1 MNKYPL
7 VSVIIPSYNSDVF
20 LCDTLSSIKNQTYR
34 PIEIVLVDD
43 HSDTP
48 CVSQDLGSGI
58 TVKILR
64 NCKNLGAGKSRIK
77 GIISSSGRFISFLDS
92 DDTWMPDKLS
102 FQINYMLENSLCMS
116 WTGYIF
122 ANEMLH
128 YKGAYIPNKSSNY
141 FSFITKY
148 FTIGCLT
155 CVYDRKYLN
164 DPSNAYLKMRNDYQ
178 MWFSLF
184 SQIRNNPKLC
194 ASPIR
199 KVTAIH
205 RVHDSSLTA
214 NKAKAAF
221 FWWKYLGT
229 TNHTFLFRLLC
240 YICYFIFTIKLR
252 IFKNKD
258 NSHVQMLNKFTSLS

>member
-1 MNKYPL
+1 MCA
-7 VSVIIPSYNSDVF
+7 INSILDQ
-20 LCDTLSSIKNQTYR
+20 CYR
-34 PIEIVLVDD
+34 PIEIIVIDD
-43 HSDTP
+43 CSEVPFRLNEINDE
-48 CVSQDLGSGI
+48 I
-58 TVKILR
+58 NVKIIR
-64 NCKNLGAGKSRIK
+64 NIKNLGAGNSRIS
-77 GIISSSGRFISFLDS
+77 GIRSSKGRFISFLDS
-92 DDTWMPDKLS
+92 DDIWLPDKLS
-102 FQINYMLENSLCMS
+102 FQINYMLENSLCLS

-122 ANEMLH
+122 ANKVLQ
-128 YKGAYIPNKSSNY
+128 YSGSYIPNKSSNY

-184 SQIRNNPKLC
+184 SQLRKNPKLR

-221 FWWKYLGT
+221 FWWKYLGI

-240 YICYFIFTIKLR
+240 YICYFIFTLKLR

-258 NSHVQMLNKFTSLS
+258 NSHVQILKKLSSLS